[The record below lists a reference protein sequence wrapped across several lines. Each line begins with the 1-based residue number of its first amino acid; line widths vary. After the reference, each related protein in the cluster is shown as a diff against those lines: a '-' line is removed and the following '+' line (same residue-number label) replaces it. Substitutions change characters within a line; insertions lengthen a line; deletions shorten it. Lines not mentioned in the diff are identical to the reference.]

1 MSDIASIGMTFL
13 RALQERDYPGVEA
26 CFLPEARLRALVP
39 SGFREAADAGE
50 ATRLF
55 REWFGDG
62 RDLVVIF
69 QSVDTSL
76 GRLALAYRCRIREG
90 EVWQVIEQ
98 QAFGTVR
105 DGKIAALDVV
115 CSGFLL
121 TEASYTTAQGSPGA
135 PDLSPADEPL
145 PRPDAVLD
153 APDESCS
160 TLTLMIRTRI
170 RALEPGQI
178 LEVRTNDLTAA
189 DNLAA
194 KLPVM
199 HEIYR
204 VLRPGGRFQIG
215 DIVIHRKV
223 PPDAKEDVGWWTG

>member
-13 RALQERDYPGVEA
+13 RALQERDYHGVEA
-26 CFLPEARLRALVP
+26 CFIPEVRLRALLP
-39 SGFREAADAGE
+39 SGFREAKGAGE

-55 REWFGDG
+55 REWFGDDQ
-62 RDLVVIF
+62 DLVVIL

-76 GRLALAYRCRIREG
+76 GRLALAHRSRIREG
-90 EVWQVIEQ
+90 EEWQIIEQ
-98 QAFGTVR
+98 QAFGTVQ
-105 DGKIAALDVV
+105 DGKFATLDIV

-121 TEASYTTAQGSPGA
+121 TEASYTAAEGSPGA
-135 PDLSPADEPL
+135 ADLSRPDKPL

-160 TLTLMIRTRI
+160 TLTPMIRTRI

-178 LEVRTNDLTAA
+178 LEVRTNDPTAA

-194 KLPVM
+194 WSRLTGHQLV
-199 HEIYR
+199 R
-204 VLRPGGRFQIG
+204 VAEDGKSRRFFI
-215 DIVIHRKV
+215 RK
-223 PPDAKEDVGWWTG
+223 K